1 MGGRNICPL
10 LEKNMKLYVNGCSFA
25 YGIGIERYA
34 PGNMKEV
41 YSKCEAKRFSKQLA
55 DAWEMEEMNVAVPGS
70 SNSRIA
76 RRAFIDILQHK
87 PERVIIVWSDPS
99 RFEFTDYR
107 DEPYPFNVDALQLR
121 GSSADF
127 DDIPKATKKALVT
140 YYEQL
145 SSYHSDLL
153 KTLHHAATIKN
164 LCDSLNITCVQ
175 LWFRDNCIDI
185 AIKRG
190 LQTRRIASRKTMDEY
205 IDYLETDPNIFL
217 FDKSKTF
224 ESMGKGLLCP
234 WDDHPSEEAHVH
246 VANWF
251 KEYFE

>member
-1 MGGRNICPL
+1 M
-10 LEKNMKLYVNGCSFA
+10 MKKTLYVNGCSFA

-41 YSKCEAKRFSKQLA
+41 YSKCEALRFSKRLA
-55 DAWEMEEMNVAVPGS
+55 DAWDMEEMNVATPGS

-76 RRAFIDILQHK
+76 RRSFIDILQHK
-87 PERVIIVWSDPS
+87 PDRVIIVWSDPS

-107 DEPYPFNVDALQLR
+107 DDPYPFNTDALQLR
-121 GSSADF
+121 GSSVDF
-127 DDIPKATKKALVT
+127 DDIPKSTKKALAT

-153 KTLHHAATIKN
+153 KTLHHVATIKN
-164 LCDSLNITCVQ
+164 LCDSLNIPCIQ
-175 LWFRDNCIDI
+175 LWFRDACIDN
-185 AIKRG
+185 ALKRG
-190 LQTRRIASRKTMDEY
+190 LQTRRIATRKTMDEY
-205 IDYLETDPNIFL
+205 IDYLEPDPNIFL

-224 ESMGKGLLCP
+224 ESMGKNLLCP

-246 VANWF
+246 VAEWF
-251 KEYFE
+251 KEYFK

>member
-1 MGGRNICPL
+1 MDGRNIRSI

-41 YSKCEAKRFSKQLA
+41 YAKCEAKRFSKQLA
-55 DAWEMEEMNVAVPGS
+55 DAWEMEEMNLAVPGS

-107 DEPYPFNVDALQLR
+107 DEPYPFGVDALQLR
-121 GSSADF
+121 GSSVDF
-127 DDIPKATKKALVT
+127 DDIPKDTKKALKT

-145 SSYHSDLL
+145 SSYHSDIL
-153 KTLHHAATIKN
+153 KTLYHVATIKN

-185 AIKRG
+185 ALKRG

-205 IDYLETDPNIFL
+205 IDYLELDPNIFL
-217 FDKSKTF
+217 FDKNKTF
-224 ESMGKGLLCP
+224 ENMGKNLLCP
-234 WDDHPSEEAHVH
+234 WDNYLSCYLDSISI
-246 VANWF
+246 
-251 KEYFE
+251 

>member
-1 MGGRNICPL
+1 MGWRNICPF

-25 YGIGIERYA
+25 YGIGIERYN
-34 PGNMKEV
+34 PGKMQEV

-55 DAWEMEEMNVAVPGS
+55 DAWDMEEMNVAVPGS

-76 RRAFIDILQHK
+76 RRAFIDIQQHR

-107 DEPYPFNVDALQLR
+107 DEPYGFNADALQLR

-127 DDIPKATKKALVT
+127 DDIPRSTKKALKV
-140 YYEQL
+140 YYEHL
-145 SSYHSDLL
+145 SSYHSDLQ
-153 KTLHHAATIKN
+153 KTLYHVATIKN
-164 LCDSLNITCVQ
+164 LCDSLNIPCVQ
-175 LWFRDNCIDI
+175 MWFRNACIDN
-185 AIKRG
+185 ALKRG
-190 LQTRRIASRKTMDEY
+190 LQTRRQATRDTLDEY
-205 IDYLETDPNIFL
+205 IDYLENDPNIFL
-217 FDKSKTF
+217 FNQERTF
-224 ESMGKGLLCP
+224 EALGHNLLCP

-246 VANWF
+246 AANWF